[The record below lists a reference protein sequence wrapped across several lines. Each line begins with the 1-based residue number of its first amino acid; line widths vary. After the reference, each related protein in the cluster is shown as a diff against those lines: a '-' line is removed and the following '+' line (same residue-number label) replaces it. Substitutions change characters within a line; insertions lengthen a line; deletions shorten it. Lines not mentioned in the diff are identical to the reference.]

1 MEQNNGNIPKN
12 LFEKYGHKTYNLT
25 IDEEDAY
32 FSRSDISD
40 DEEEYY
46 DNYFKPKYLFEKY
59 GHNTYNF
66 TIAEEEAYFSRP
78 DISCEEE
85 DFYYTYHIE
94 WSKPLDPCPPG
105 ISINTPIEF
114 SEWLKEQKREQ
125 TGDDTRPPEFI
136 TFLRA
141 QREKQ
146 KPPNNKETT
155 K

>member
-32 FSRSDISD
+32 FSRPDISD

-94 WSKPLDPCPPG
+94 
-105 ISINTPIEF
+105 
-114 SEWLKEQKREQ
+114 
-125 TGDDTRPPEFI
+125 
-136 TFLRA
+136 
-141 QREKQ
+141 
-146 KPPNNKETT
+146 
-155 K
+155 